1 MAITKIGAG
10 GFPSGTII
18 QTVSAEL
25 ENDNVTSSTSFVDTG
40 VTASITPSSTSNK
53 VIVTIC
59 IPINAHHDN
68 TDVQVAYQV
77 LRDST
82 AIGLG
87 TAGTGNQTNASF
99 ATMVVNQGSGQYGL
113 RTGNFEFL
121 DSPSSTSALTYKVQ
135 WASTYQDYA
144 SYINRPHSTVNDDY
158 SIFPSS
164 TITVKEVAP

>member
-53 VIVTIC
+53 IIVTIC
-59 IPINAHHDN
+59 IPMNAHHDN

-82 AIGLG
+82 VLG
-87 TAGTGNQTNASF
+87 DATFGDHSGNGTRSDLWTTAHF
-99 ATMVVNQGSGQYGL
+99 AYV
-113 RTGNFEFL
+113 
-121 DSPSSTSALTYKVQ
+121 DSPSSTSSLTYKVQ
-135 WASTYQDYA
+135 HKAFNSDIVST
-144 SYINRPHSTVNDDY
+144 
-158 SIFPSS
+158 SS
-164 TITVKEVAP
+164 HDNNKCTIILQELVA

>member
-53 VIVTIC
+53 IIVTMC
-59 IPINAHHDN
+59 IPMNAHHDS

-82 AIGLG
+82 VLG
-87 TAGTGNQTNASF
+87 DAVFGDHSGNGTRSDLWTTAHF
-99 ATMVVNQGSGQYGL
+99 AYVDT
-113 RTGNFEFL
+113 
-121 DSPSSTSALTYKVQ
+121 PSSRSSLTY
-135 WASTYQDYA
+135 
-144 SYINRPHSTVNDDY
+144 
-158 SIFPSS
+158 
-164 TITVKEVAP
+164 

>member
-53 VIVTIC
+53 IIVTIC

-82 AIGLG
+82 VLG
-87 TAGTGNQTNASF
+87 DAVFGDHSGNGTRSDLWTTAHF
-99 ATMVVNQGSGQYGL
+99 AYV
-113 RTGNFEFL
+113 
-121 DSPSSTSALTYKVQ
+121 DSPSSTSSLTYKVQ
-135 WASTYQDYA
+135 HKAFNSDIVSTAS
-144 SYINRPHSTVNDDY
+144 HSNNKC
-158 SIFPSS
+158 
-164 TITVKEVAP
+164 TIILQELVA